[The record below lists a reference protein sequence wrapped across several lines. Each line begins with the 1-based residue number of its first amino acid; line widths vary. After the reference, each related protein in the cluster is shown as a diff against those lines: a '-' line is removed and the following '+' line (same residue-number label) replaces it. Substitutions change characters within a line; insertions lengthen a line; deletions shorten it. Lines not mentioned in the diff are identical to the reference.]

1 MIPMIT
7 VLHVRVGAYKLF
19 SPFSGLNP
27 ELVMTYNVHSV
38 ALISVSKVML
48 LSRAD
53 LKIRLKQ
60 GRSMM
65 FETEPCHY
73 RVAGLTLP
81 CYTASLSHLTR
92 LFISKT
98 SFLALAK
105 QLAIVLC
112 TSKMSIPKNCLFMQ
126 NPAISNPLYTRKMK
140 SSSNL
145 QRFELAN

>member
-1 MIPMIT
+1 
-7 VLHVRVGAYKLF
+7 
-19 SPFSGLNP
+19 
-27 ELVMTYNVHSV
+27 
-38 ALISVSKVML
+38 ML

-65 FETEPCHY
+65 FETEPCHC
-73 RVAGLTLP
+73 RVAGLTFP

-92 LFISKT
+92 LFISMYSKT

-112 TSKMSIPKNCLFMQ
+112 TSKISIHQKIALLCRT
-126 NPAISNPLYTRKMK
+126 PLSLIPFILGK
-140 SSSNL
+140 
-145 QRFELAN
+145 

>member
-27 ELVMTYNVHSV
+27 ELVMTYNVHSYS
-38 ALISVSKVML
+38 SVSKVVL

-112 TSKMSIPKNCLFMQ
+112 TSKMSIHQKIAFLCRT
-126 NPAISNPLYTRKMK
+126 PLSLIPFILGK
-140 SSSNL
+140 
-145 QRFELAN
+145 

>member
-7 VLHVRVGAYKLF
+7 VLHVHVGVYKLF

-38 ALISVSKVML
+38 ALSSVSKVML

-112 TSKMSIPKNCLFMQ
+112 TSKMSIHQKIAFLCRT
-126 NPAISNPLYTRKMK
+126 PLSLIPFILGKWKAAQICRD
-140 SSSNL
+140 SS
-145 QRFELAN
+145 

>member
-1 MIPMIT
+1 MIT

-38 ALISVSKVML
+38 ALSSVSKVML

-53 LKIRLKQ
+53 LKIRLQQ

-73 RVAGLTLP
+73 RVARGNFAVLHGKFESFDSTL
-81 CYTASLSHLTR
+81 Y
-92 LFISKT
+92 
-98 SFLALAK
+98 
-105 QLAIVLC
+105 
-112 TSKMSIPKNCLFMQ
+112 
-126 NPAISNPLYTRKMK
+126 
-140 SSSNL
+140 
-145 QRFELAN
+145 